1 MSLRET
7 PSGMKS
13 TGGSDAAKR
22 RAGEAAADT
31 VETGMVVGLG
41 TGSTAAYAIEALGDA
56 VDGGLDIVGVAT
68 SFGARQRAIDCG
80 IPLCSLDA
88 IDEIDI
94 AIDGADQF
102 VRDTGSCL
110 KGGGAAHSREKL
122 VASAADTVHI
132 VVDETKLTDAL
143 DHPVPLEVLPDAHT
157 VVADAVRSL
166 DGEPTLRDAANKD
179 GPVVTDNGN
188 LVCDVDFGT
197 ISDPASL
204 ATHLSA
210 VPGVVEHGLFVDCAT
225 AVSVGRADGVS
236 TTTY

>member
-1 MSLRET
+1 
-7 PSGMKS
+7 MKS

-31 VETGMVVGLG
+31 VEPGMVVGLG

-56 VDGGLDIVGVAT
+56 VDDGRDIVGVPT

-80 IPLCSLDA
+80 IPLCSLDE
-88 IDEIDI
+88 IDGIDI

-102 VRDTGSCL
+102 VRDTGSCI

-122 VASAADTVHI
+122 VATAADTVHL

-166 DGEPTLRDAANKD
+166 GGEPTLRDAANKD

-197 ISDPASL
+197 IADPESL
-204 ATHLSA
+204 ATQLSA
-210 VPGVVEHGLFVDCAT
+210 VTGVVEHGLFVECAT
-225 AVSVGRADGVS
+225 TVSVGQADGVS